1 LKLEEEGPEEE
12 ELVEEEQIEEE
23 PKGRAGSRLQ

>member
-1 LKLEEEGPEEE
+1 LKLEEEVSEEE
-12 ELVEEEQIEEE
+12 EPVEEEQTKEE